1 MKRIETSIEY
11 VRGVGQTTVQQIL
24 LNVGLE
30 NKISSKVLELELAK
44 ICEELGYMIDGE
56 LVCC

>member
-1 MKRIETSIEY
+1 MQY

-44 ICEELGYMIDGE
+44 ICEELGYTIDGE